1 MAIAPNTTF
10 VAGNVLT
17 AAQQNAF
24 GFSTVALATSTTT
37 YALTTSTAIATG
49 MTVTF
54 TAIANRNYKVSYY
67 EPQVQVTN
75 LVSGTTT
82 TSIRV
87 TNAAGTQLQAA
98 YLRNYAAVSGVG
110 TTLCMYIGTFAAGS
124 TTLVGCGLTS
134 STSDAPALVRG
145 ATGPSFLLVEDIGP
159 A

>member
-10 VAGNVLT
+10 VSGNVLT

-24 GFSTVALATSTTT
+24 GFGAVALATSTTN

-54 TAIANRNYKVSYY
+54 TAIASRNYKVTYT
-67 EPQVQVTN
+67 EPQAQITN
-75 LVSGTTT
+75 LVSGITSI
-82 TSIRV
+82 SIRV
-87 TNAAGTQLQAA
+87 TNAAGTLLQTN
-98 YLRNYAAVSGVG
+98 YLRNAAAISGVG
-110 TTLCMYIGTFAAGS
+110 SLTCVYVGTFAAGS

-134 STSDAPALVRG
+134 STSDAPGLKRD
-145 ATGPSFLLVEDIGP
+145 TGPAILLVEDIGP